1 MSPEA
6 KDFTKVSSWE
16 DLAELA
22 TLELVCKVMQN
33 RENSKARTREKG
45 AKDRAILRYAK
56 EHPEEF
62 ENIPQ

>member
-6 KDFTKVSSWE
+6 KDFTQVTSWE

-33 RENSKARTREKG
+33 RENSKARTREKS
-45 AKDRAILRYAK
+45 ATDRKILAYFR
-56 EHPEEF
+56 EHPDELEK
-62 ENIPQ
+62 IDV